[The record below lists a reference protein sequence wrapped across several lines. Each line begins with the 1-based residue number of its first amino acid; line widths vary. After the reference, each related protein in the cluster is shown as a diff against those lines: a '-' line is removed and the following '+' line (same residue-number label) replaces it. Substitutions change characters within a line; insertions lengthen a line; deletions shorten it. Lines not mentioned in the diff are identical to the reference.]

1 MLEISWTNCIQ
12 AYLFDNNDRFFVGWK
27 LSEGW
32 ILCTVSW
39 CICML
44 SAALICASAYFLEPE
59 GGYEIIP
66 SERYQG

>member
-1 MLEISWTNCIQ
+1 MANFMQ

-27 LSEGW
+27 LSESW

-39 CICML
+39 CVSIL
-44 SAALICASAYFLEPE
+44 SAVLISASAFVLSPE

-66 SERYQG
+66 SER